1 MITKTAVCSLVSLA
15 LKMDALFAVLS
26 EYRSCPCLFSGVS
39 PVLARSYHGDTSP
52 TGISHSDGHVVFKV
66 HLPLHMT
73 ILAKI
78 FALSRISVRM
88 EITLKNEYFHAYR
101 RIVVY

>member
-1 MITKTAVCSLVSLA
+1 MRFLPFSPNVVPAPA
-15 LKMDALFAVLS
+15 F
-26 EYRSCPCLFSGVS
+26 FSGVS
-39 PVLARSYHGDTSP
+39 PVLARSYHGDASL

-78 FALSRISVRM
+78 FALSRISIRM
-88 EITLKNEYFHAYR
+88 EKTLKNEYFHAYG
-101 RIVVY
+101 RIVIY